1 MRSVPVFNALV
12 RKTNVAMSQPLAIA
26 LTKGRILKQTLPLLA
41 AAGIEPLE
49 DAETTRKLRVETNRP
64 DTQLLLVRASDV
76 PAYVEYGGADIGVTG
91 KDVLLEH
98 TGRGIYEPLDLHIGV
113 CQLVLA
119 GKKGAETRGS
129 GVLRVA
135 TKYPEVAGRFFDRR
149 GQQVEI
155 IKLYGS
161 MELAPLVGMADLIV
175 DIMETGATLLA
186 NDLEVLEPIC
196 DISSR
201 LIVNKASMKMK
212 HKKIHQLIDG
222 LSEAVGNR

>member
-1 MRSVPVFNALV
+1 
-12 RKTNVAMSQPLAIA
+12 MSQPIAIA
-26 LTKGRILKQTLPLLA
+26 LTKGRILKDTLPLLA
-41 AAGIEPLE
+41 AVGIEPAE
-49 DAETTRKLRVETNRP
+49 DAETTRKLRVDTSQP
-64 DTQLLLVRASDV
+64 DTRFLLVRASDV
-76 PAYVEYGGADIGVTG
+76 PAYVEYGGADIGITG
-91 KDVLLEH
+91 KDILLEH
-98 TGRGIYEPLDLHIGV
+98 SGRGIYEPLDLEIGV

-119 GKKGAETRGS
+119 GKKGVETRGS

-135 TKYPEVAGRFFDRR
+135 TKYPEVARRFFDRR

-186 NDLEVLEPIC
+186 NDLEVIEPIC

-201 LIVNKASMKMK
+201 LIINKASMKMK

-222 LSEAVGNR
+222 LAQAVASKKR

>member
-1 MRSVPVFNALV
+1 MNTTTP
-12 RKTNVAMSQPLAIA
+12 TLAIA

-41 AAGIEPLE
+41 AVGIEPLE
-49 DAETTRKLRVETNRP
+49 NAETTRKLRVDTNIEG
-64 DTQLLLVRASDV
+64 TQLLLVRATDV

-98 TGRGIYEPLDLHIGV
+98 SGRGIYEPLDLGIGA

-119 GKKGAETRGS
+119 GKNGATADFDGI
-129 GVLRVA
+129 LRVA
-135 TKYPEVAGRFFDRR
+135 TKYPQVTRRFFDRR

-175 DIMETGATLLA
+175 DIMETGATLVA
-186 NDLEVLEPIC
+186 NDLEVIQPIC
-196 DISSR
+196 DITTR

-212 HKKIHQLIDG
+212 HEKIHQLING
-222 LSEAVGNR
+222 FSSAVSAPQRIT

>member
-1 MRSVPVFNALV
+1 
-12 RKTNVAMSQPLAIA
+12 MSQPLAIA
-26 LTKGRILKQTLPLLA
+26 LTKGRILKDTLPLLA
-41 AAGIEPLE
+41 AVGIEPAE
-49 DAETTRKLRVETNRP
+49 DAETTRKLRVETNQP
-64 DTQLLLVRASDV
+64 DTRLLLVRASDV
-76 PAYVEYGGADIGVTG
+76 PAYVEYGGADIGITG
-91 KDVLLEH
+91 KDILLEH
-98 TGRGIYEPLDLHIGV
+98 SGRGIYEPLDLNIGV

-119 GKKGAETRGS
+119 GKKGVSNDGS
-129 GVLRVA
+129 SLLRVA
-135 TKYPEVAGRFFDRR
+135 TKYPEVTRSFFDRR

-161 MELAPLVGMADLIV
+161 MELAPLVGMAHLIV

-186 NDLEVLEPIC
+186 NDLEVIEPIC

-222 LSEAVGNR
+222 LSQAVASKSL

>member
-1 MRSVPVFNALV
+1 
-12 RKTNVAMSQPLAIA
+12 MSQPLAIA
-26 LTKGRILKQTLPLLA
+26 LTKGRILKDTLPLLA
-41 AAGIEPLE
+41 AVGIEPAE
-49 DAETTRKLRVETNRP
+49 DAETTRKLRVDTSQP
-64 DTQLLLVRASDV
+64 DTRFLLVRASDV
-76 PAYVEYGGADIGVTG
+76 PAYVEYGGADIGITG
-91 KDVLLEH
+91 KDILLEH
-98 TGRGIYEPLDLHIGV
+98 SGRGIYEPLDLEIGV

-119 GKKGAETRGS
+119 GKKDVETRES

-135 TKYPEVAGRFFDRR
+135 TKYPEVARRFFDRR

-186 NDLEVLEPIC
+186 NDLEVIEPIC

-222 LSEAVGNR
+222 LAQAVASKKR

>member
-1 MRSVPVFNALV
+1 MVSIDSEPAL
-12 RKTNVAMSQPLAIA
+12 SIA
-26 LTKGRILKQTLPLLA
+26 LTKGRILKDTLPLLA
-41 AAGIEPLE
+41 AVGIEPAE
-49 DAETTRKLRVETNRP
+49 DAETTRKLRV
-64 DTQLLLVRASDV
+64 DTSQSDTRLLLVRASDV

-98 TGRGIYEPLDLHIGV
+98 SGRGIYEPLDLKIGQ

-119 GKKGAETRGS
+119 GKRGVNPERA
-129 GVLRVA
+129 GLLRIA
-135 TKYPEVAGRFFDRR
+135 TKYPEVTRQFFDRR

-175 DIMETGATLLA
+175 DIMETGATLVA
-186 NDLEVLEPIC
+186 NDLVVIETVC

-212 HKKIHQLIDG
+212 HKQIHQLIDG
-222 LSEAVGNR
+222 ISRAVNAPQIGK

>member
-1 MRSVPVFNALV
+1 M
-12 RKTNVAMSQPLAIA
+12 TQPLAIA
-26 LTKGRILKQTLPLLA
+26 LTKGRILKSTLPLFEAVGLVPV
-41 AAGIEPLE
+41 G
-49 DAETTRKLRVETNRP
+49 DAKETRKLRVDTNQP
-64 DTQLLLVRASDV
+64 DTKLLLVRASDV

-98 TGRGIYEPLDLHIGV
+98 SGRGIYEPLDLCIGK
-113 CQLVLA
+113 CQLVVA
-119 GKKGAETRGS
+119 GKKDAQIDAPGI
-129 GVLRVA
+129 LRVA
-135 TKYPEVAGRFFDRR
+135 TKYPEVTRRFFDRR

-175 DIMETGATLLA
+175 DIMETGATLVA
-186 NDLEVLEPIC
+186 NNLEVIGDPIC

-212 HKKIHQLIDG
+212 HEKIHQLIND
-222 LSEAVGNR
+222 LSKVVSGNSL

>member
-1 MRSVPVFNALV
+1 M
-12 RKTNVAMSQPLAIA
+12 TQPLSIA
-26 LTKGRILKQTLPLLA
+26 LTKGRILKQTLPLLKA
-41 AAGIEPLE
+41 VGIEPSENL
-49 DAETTRKLRVETNRP
+49 ETTRKLQVDTNTEGTR
-64 DTQLLLVRASDV
+64 LLLVRASDV

-98 TGRGIYEPLDLHIGV
+98 SGRGLYEPLDLGFGV

-119 GKKGAETRGS
+119 ARPALAKKLKDDSSGQS
-129 GVLRVA
+129 GVSFDRTGILRVA
-135 TKYPEVAGRFFDRR
+135 TKYPEVTRRYFDRH

-161 MELAPLVGMADLIV
+161 MELAPLVGLADLIV
-175 DIMETGATLLA
+175 DIMETGATLIA
-186 NDLEVLEPIC
+186 NDLEVVEPIC

-212 HKKIHQLIDG
+212 HQKIHQLIDG
-222 LSEAVGNR
+222 ISQAV

>member
-1 MRSVPVFNALV
+1 MGQ
-12 RKTNVAMSQPLAIA
+12 TLAIA
-26 LTKGRILKQTLPLLA
+26 LTKGRILKDTLPLLA
-41 AAGIEPLE
+41 AVGIVPVE
-49 DAETTRKLRVETNRP
+49 DAETTRKLRVDTNQAG
-64 DTQLLLVRASDV
+64 TQLLLVRASDV

-98 TGRGIYEPLDLHIGV
+98 SGRGIYEPLDLGIGK

-119 GKKGAETRGS
+119 GKRGVNVDKP
-129 GVLRVA
+129 GLLRVA
-135 TKYPEVAGRFFDRR
+135 TKYPEVTRKYFDQR

-186 NDLEVLEPIC
+186 NDLEVIEPIC

-212 HKKIHQLIDG
+212 HEKIHKLING
-222 LSEAVGNR
+222 MTRAVT

>member
-1 MRSVPVFNALV
+1 
-12 RKTNVAMSQPLAIA
+12 MSLPSNSQSLAIA
-26 LTKGRILKQTLPLLA
+26 LTKGRILKDTLPLLA
-41 AAGIEPLE
+41 AVGIVPTE
-49 DAETTRKLRVETNRP
+49 DAETTRKLRV
-64 DTQLLLVRASDV
+64 DTTQEGVQLLLVRASDV
-76 PAYVEYGGADIGVTG
+76 PAYVEYGGADMGVTG

-98 TGRGIYEPLDLHIGV
+98 SGRGLYEPLDLDIGK

-119 GKKGAETRGS
+119 GKKGANVS
-129 GVLRVA
+129 GEGLLRVA
-135 TKYPEVAGRFFDRR
+135 TKYPEVTRRYFDER

-186 NDLEVLEPIC
+186 NDLEVIEPIC

-212 HKKIHQLIDG
+212 HEKIHQLISG
-222 LSEAVGNR
+222 ISLAVTQ

>member
-1 MRSVPVFNALV
+1 MGQ
-12 RKTNVAMSQPLAIA
+12 TLAIA
-26 LTKGRILKQTLPLLA
+26 LTKGRILKDTLPLLA
-41 AAGIEPLE
+41 AVGIIPLE
-49 DAETTRKLRVETNRP
+49 DAETTRKLRVDTNQAGTR
-64 DTQLLLVRASDV
+64 LLLVRASDV

-98 TGRGIYEPLDLHIGV
+98 TGRGIYEPLDLGIGK
-113 CQLVLA
+113 CRLVLA
-119 GKKGAETRGS
+119 GKRGVRLDKP
-129 GVLRVA
+129 GLLRVA
-135 TKYPEVAGRFFDRR
+135 TKYPEVARKYFDQR

-186 NDLEVLEPIC
+186 NDLEVIEPIC

-212 HKKIHQLIDG
+212 HEKIHQLING
-222 LSEAVGNR
+222 MTHAVA

>member
-1 MRSVPVFNALV
+1 
-12 RKTNVAMSQPLAIA
+12 MSQPLAIA
-26 LTKGRILKQTLPLLA
+26 LTKGRILKDTLPLLA
-41 AAGIEPLE
+41 AVGIEPAE
-49 DAETTRKLRVETNRP
+49 DAETTRKLRVETNQP
-64 DTQLLLVRASDV
+64 DTRLLLVRASDV
-76 PAYVEYGGADIGVTG
+76 PAYVEYGGADIGITG
-91 KDVLLEH
+91 KDILLEH
-98 TGRGIYEPLDLHIGV
+98 SGRGIYEPLDLNIGV

-119 GKKGAETRGS
+119 GKKGVSNDGS
-129 GVLRVA
+129 SLLRVA
-135 TKYPEVAGRFFDRR
+135 TKYPEVTRSFFDRR

-186 NDLEVLEPIC
+186 NDLEVIEPIC

-222 LSEAVGNR
+222 LSQAVASKTL

>member
-1 MRSVPVFNALV
+1 
-12 RKTNVAMSQPLAIA
+12 MSSPSLAIA
-26 LTKGRILKQTLPLLA
+26 LTKGRLLKKTLPLLKA
-41 AAGIEPLE
+41 VGIEPAE
-49 DAETTRKLRVETNRP
+49 DTETTRKLKVNTNIEG
-64 DTQLLLVRASDV
+64 TSLLLVRASDV

-98 TGRGIYEPLDLHIGV
+98 SGRGIYEPLDLGIGV
-113 CQLVLA
+113 CQLVVA
-119 GKKGAETRGS
+119 GKS
-129 GVLRVA
+129 GVSVDASGILRVA
-135 TKYPEVAGRFFDRR
+135 TKYPEVARRYFDSR

-175 DIMETGATLLA
+175 DIVETGATLIA
-186 NDLEVLEPIC
+186 NDLEVIKPIC

-212 HKKIHQLIDG
+212 HQEIHRLIDG
-222 LSEAVGNR
+222 ISNAVHAAPTQ

>member
-1 MRSVPVFNALV
+1 
-12 RKTNVAMSQPLAIA
+12 MSQSLAIA
-26 LTKGRILKQTLPLLA
+26 LTKGRILKDTLPLLA
-41 AAGIEPLE
+41 AVGIEPAE
-49 DAETTRKLRVETNRP
+49 DAETTRKLRVDTSQPETR
-64 DTQLLLVRASDV
+64 LLLVRASDV
-76 PAYVEYGGADIGVTG
+76 PAYVEYGGADIGITG
-91 KDVLLEH
+91 KDILLEH
-98 TGRGIYEPLDLHIGV
+98 SGRGIYEPLDLDIGV

-119 GKKGAETRGS
+119 GKKGGSTSNS

-135 TKYPEVAGRFFDRR
+135 TKYPEVARRFFDRR

-186 NDLEVLEPIC
+186 NDLEVIEPIC

-212 HKKIHQLIDG
+212 HKKIHQLING
-222 LSEAVGNR
+222 LSQAVASKNL